1 MNETTEQKY
10 TEIRSD
16 LWDTMTVSELVDQRM
31 LLTNRLDI
39 LRANGYRFG
48 RTVATNLDMLT
59 GSLEQGLREIDTR
72 IERLNGPSNNGFYT

>member
-1 MNETTEQKY
+1 MINTTEQKY

-16 LWDTMTVSELVDQRM
+16 LWDTMTVSELVDQRN
-31 LLTNRLDI
+31 LLTNRLDL

-48 RTVATNLDMLT
+48 HSVANNLAILT

-72 IERLNGPSNNGFYT
+72 IERLNGPSNTGFYT